1 MKTTGILENDTLT
14 VLLDGNLDTFTASA
28 VGEEIE
34 ADVRSAQKL
43 IIDMKN
49 VKYISSAGLRLLLNL
64 PKRMASKGGMVVK
77 NVSDTNMELL
87 DFTGFKKIL
96 TIE

>member
-1 MKTTGILENDTLT
+1 MKTTRILENDTLT
-14 VLLDGNLDTFTASA
+14 VLLDGNLDTFTALA

-43 IIDMKN
+43 IIDMKD
-49 VKYISSAGLRLLLNL
+49 VKYISSAGLRLLLTL
-64 PKRMASKGGMVVK
+64 HKKMSSKGGMVVK
-77 NVSDTNMELL
+77 NVSDTNTELL